1 VAYGWEAKLSADG
14 RNRVVWVGR
23 QIPDELQTVVQV
35 LGLNVTEVRDAKRID
50 AKAADLF
57 AVFVSAVG
65 ADAAKA
71 ESRLLR
77 LSTMHIPDY
86 GVLLGVASI
95 DPGEAFKLQ
104 NTLLHKAKAHIAA
117 LGLTSKDFA
126 QVLRSHQPG
135 PPASTTLTQPLAG
148 HVQSDYGDQHRDDY
162 DSDVILLQ
170 RAFNGFKNV
179 TLTPQKG
186 GRSKDCKVWKI
197 EATRE
202 TDACEPFVAKAA
214 RREDLQSELETY
226 RAFVRD
232 SVPFPFRAPI
242 LEGRFVK
249 GSTRAVLIS
258 AFVGRSQR
266 LDEYLSTASNPEL
279 VMVSLFEGALGK
291 WRRGAISNHGSLGRF
306 YVEQQKVAKE
316 CGASDA
322 MAKSLLP
329 DPEGLAPTFEIARKA
344 DASVIEPSTIWS
356 ILAKL
361 PEMDYFV
368 CRAHGDLNVRNVF
381 VRWNSI
387 DTILID
393 FSHSGIK
400 ESVARDPAKL
410 ETSISLNVC
419 NNDDEH
425 IPEDILRKLYRCP
438 LLPPRDF
445 LTLDGRTDAIYQIR
459 RHAGGEGI
467 TSYEYEIL
475 VLCHLLRFACEPIDK
490 SNDNAESQNRRSIS
504 YTLACNLLANL
515 AQA

>member
-1 VAYGWEAKLSADG
+1 MADGWEAQLNAHG

-23 QIPDELQTVVQV
+23 QIPDQLQKVVQV
-35 LGLNVTEVRDAKRID
+35 LGLSITEVRDVKRID

-57 AVFVSAVG
+57 AVFISAVG

-86 GVLLGVASI
+86 GVLLGVAST
-95 DPGEAFKLQ
+95 DPSEAFKLQ
-104 NTLLHKAKAHIAA
+104 NTLLHKAQVKIAA
-117 LGLTSKDFA
+117 LGLTSDDFA
-126 QVLRSHQPG
+126 QALRSHHPG
-135 PPASTTLTQPLAG
+135 PPASPNLTLPFAG
-148 HVQSDYGDQHRDDY
+148 HVQSDYGENHRDDY

-186 GRSKDCKVWKI
+186 GRSRDCKVWKI
-197 EATRE
+197 EASRE

-214 RREDLQSELETY
+214 RQEDLQNEFETY

-232 SVPFPFRAPI
+232 FVPFPFRAPI
-242 LEGRFVK
+242 LEDRFVK

-291 WRRGAISNHGSLGRF
+291 WRRGAKGNRGSLGHF
-306 YVEQQKVAKE
+306 YVEQQKAAKE
-316 CGASDA
+316 SSASDA

-329 DPEGLAPTFEIARKA
+329 DPEGLVPTYENVRNA
-344 DASVIEPSTIWS
+344 DAAIFNPLKIWS
-356 ILAKL
+356 MLDSL
-361 PEMDYFV
+361 PITDYYV
-368 CRAHGDLNVRNVF
+368 CRAHGDLNVRNIF
-381 VRWNSI
+381 VRWNSM
-387 DTILID
+387 DTVLID
-393 FSHSGIK
+393 FSHSGIN
-400 ESVARDPAKL
+400 ESLARDPAKL
-410 ETSISLNVC
+410 ETSIGLNVC
-419 NNDDEH
+419 NKENKQ
-425 IPEDILRKLYRCP
+425 IPESILRKLYQSP

-445 LTLDGRTDAIYQIR
+445 VVLDGRTDAIYQIR

-467 TSYEYEIL
+467 TNQEYEIL
-475 VLCHLLRFACEPIDK
+475 VICHLLRFACEPVDK

-504 YTLACNLLANL
+504 YILACNLLKNL
-515 AQA
+515 KQA